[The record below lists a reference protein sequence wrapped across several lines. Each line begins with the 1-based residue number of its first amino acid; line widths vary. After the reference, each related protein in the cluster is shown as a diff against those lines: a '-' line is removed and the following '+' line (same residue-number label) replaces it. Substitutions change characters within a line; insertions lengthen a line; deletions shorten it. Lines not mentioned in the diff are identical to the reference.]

1 MRTDVAHETA
11 VEPTVARGPAAKNN
25 VLFNEDLAPVPPD
38 GRTWK
43 THNFITLWVGMS
55 SQIPTYLVAAGLIT
69 LGMNWWQA
77 IGTVALGNILI
88 LIPIL
93 LNSYVGTRFGIPFPV
108 FARASYGVFGANL
121 PALMRGAVA
130 CGWFGI
136 QCWIGGT
143 ALNLAITAVF
153 PGWKTFGG
161 HFGGNPVG
169 MWISFFVFWGIHVY
183 IIYRG
188 METLRRFQTWAA
200 PIVLVFGV
208 GLATWMVVGAHG
220 FGPLLADPGTVNTA
234 AKFFP
239 LFVPSLV
246 GVMALWATLSLN
258 VSDFTRFA
266 SSQRSQLIG
275 QAIALP
281 TAMTL
286 FASLGVIMASG
297 SRVVFGKAIWD
308 PVALAGKISVP
319 PVAMIAL
326 LGAAIATLTVNMSAN
341 VVSPSYD
348 FANVAP
354 RFISRRTGGL
364 LVGFIG
370 VVSQPWRLLSS
381 PSVFIFDWLG
391 TYGAGMGVIA
401 GIMIIDYWV
410 LRRRAM
416 RVADLF
422 SPCGIYRFTGGWNM
436 RALAATLVGLF
447 IAWGGL
453 VIPALK
459 TLSDY
464 GWFTGFFG
472 AALAYWVLAKVFPL
486 SPAGPAGADVDG
498 LLFVNGTLMRGLEL
512 HENLA
517 GAEFLE
523 QTTTAPRYR
532 VHSIDDVH
540 PGMYEVG
547 AGEGGASISGELYR
561 VPADVLQRV
570 LDGEP
575 DGLYRGPVELADGR
589 RVPGILYPREMAG
602 AHPEITNYGGW
613 RQYRESTARSAR

>member
-1 MRTDVAHETA
+1 MARATRSAPDAVTVKTA
-11 VEPTVARGPAAKNN
+11 TSN
-25 VLFNEDLAPVPPD
+25 VLVNEDLAPTPPE

-43 THNFITLWVGMS
+43 THNFITLWLGMS

-77 IGTVALGNILI
+77 IGTVALGNVLI

-93 LNSYVGTRFGIPFPV
+93 LNSYVGTRYGIPFPV

-143 ALNLAITAVF
+143 ALNLAIAAVF
-153 PGWKTFGG
+153 PSWNAFGG
-161 HFGGNPVG
+161 QIGGNPVG
-169 MWISFFVFWGIHVY
+169 MWIAFAIFWAIHMY

-188 METLRRFQTWAA
+188 METLRRFQTMAA
-200 PIVLVFGV
+200 PIVLIFGL
-208 GLATWMVVGAHG
+208 GLAIWMIVAADGL
-220 FGPLLADPGTVNTA
+220 GPLLADPGRLNTPGT
-234 AKFFP
+234 FFP
-239 LFVPSLV
+239 LFVPALV

-266 SSQRSQLIG
+266 SNQRSQLIG

-297 SRVVFGKAIWD
+297 SRVVFGTAIWD
-308 PVALAGKISVP
+308 PVELAGKITIP
-319 PVAMIAL
+319 FVAMLAL
-326 LGAAIATLTVNMSAN
+326 IGAAIATLTVNMSAN

-354 RFISRRTGGL
+354 RLISRRTGGM

-370 VVSQPWRLLSS
+370 VVTQPWRLLSS
-381 PSVFIFDWLG
+381 PSGFIFDWLG
-391 TYGAGMGVIA
+391 TYGGGMGVIA
-401 GIMIIDYWV
+401 GVMIADYWIV
-410 LRRRAM
+410 RRRA
-416 RVADLF
+416 VQINDLF
-422 SPCGIYRFTGGWNM
+422 EARGIYRFTGGWNM
-436 RALAATLVGLF
+436 RALAATLLGLF

-459 TLSDY
+459 PLADY
-464 GWFTGFFG
+464 GWFAGFFG
-472 AALAYWVLAKVFPL
+472 AGLIYWALAKAFP
-486 SPAGPAGADVDG
+486 PAPAVEDATGLDDG

-512 HENLA
+512 HDNLA
-517 GAEFLE
+517 GSQFLE
-523 QTTTAPRYR
+523 ETTTAAHYR
-532 VHSIDDVH
+532 VHSIGDVH

-547 AGEGGASISGELYR
+547 PDDGGAAVSGELFR
-561 VPADVLQRV
+561 VPADVLKRV

-575 DGLYRGPVELADGR
+575 DGLYRGAVELADGR
-589 RVPGILYPREMAG
+589 RVPGILYRRDLAEK
-602 AHPEITNYGGW
+602 HPEITSHGGW
-613 RQYRESTARSAR
+613 RQYRAAVTTPVP

>member
-1 MRTDVAHETA
+1 MAGDTQSAGRAVTA
-11 VEPTVARGPAAKNN
+11 KTAASNA
-25 VLFNEDLAPVPPD
+25 LFNEDLAPVPPE

-43 THNFITLWVGMS
+43 THNFITLWLGMS

-77 IGTVALGNILI
+77 IGTVALGNVLI

-93 LNSYVGTRFGIPFPV
+93 LNSYVGTRYGIPFPV

-143 ALNLAITAVF
+143 ALNLAIAAVF
-153 PGWKTFGG
+153 PAWNELGG
-161 HFGGNPVG
+161 QVGGNPVG
-169 MWISFFVFWGIHVY
+169 MWIAFFIFWAIHMY

-200 PIVLVFGV
+200 PIVLMFGL
-208 GLATWMVVGAHG
+208 GLAIWMIVAANGL
-220 FGPLLADPGTVNTA
+220 GPLLADPGKLNTPGT
-234 AKFFP
+234 FFP
-239 LFVPSLV
+239 LFVPALV

-266 SSQRSQLIG
+266 SNQRSQLIG

-281 TAMTL
+281 LAMTL

-297 SRVVFGKAIWD
+297 SRVVFGTAIWD
-308 PVALAGKISVP
+308 PVELAGKITVP
-319 PVAMIAL
+319 LLAMLAL
-326 LGAAIATLTVNMSAN
+326 IGAAIATLTVNMSAN
-341 VVSPSYD
+341 VVSPAYD

-354 RFISRRTGGL
+354 RWISRRTGGL

-370 VVSQPWRLLSS
+370 VVTQPWRLLSS
-381 PSVFIFDWLG
+381 PSGFIFDWLG
-391 TYGAGMGVIA
+391 TYGGGMGVIA
-401 GIMIIDYWV
+401 GVMIVDYWIV
-410 LRRRAM
+410 RRR
-416 RVADLF
+416 VLQVDDLF
-422 SPCGIYRFTGGWNM
+422 AAQGIYRFTGGWNV
-436 RALAATLVGLF
+436 RALVATALGLF

-459 TLSDY
+459 PFADY
-464 GWFTGFFG
+464 GWFAGFFG
-472 AALAYWVLAKVFPL
+472 AALIYWALAKAFP
-486 SPAGPAGADVDG
+486 PAAATQDPMQLDDG
-498 LLFVNGTLMRGLEL
+498 LLFVNGTLMRELEL
-512 HENLA
+512 HDNLA

-523 QTTTAPRYR
+523 ETRTAARYR
-532 VHSIDDVH
+532 LHSIGDVH
-540 PGMYEVG
+540 PGMYEVE
-547 AGEGGASISGELYR
+547 AAEGGAAVSGELYR
-561 VPADVLQRV
+561 VPGDVLKRV

-575 DGLYRGPVELADGR
+575 EGLYRGAVELVDGR
-589 RVPGILYPREMAG
+589 HVPGILFRRDLASKHPDIT
-602 AHPEITNYGGW
+602 AHGGW
-613 RQYRESTARSAR
+613 RQYRASLSTPAP